1 MLQQVFDI
9 LWEAAQDAAQRISD
23 FFRRIG
29 EWAKE
34 VSQKVLRAYAGNMA
48 ILYGLATEK
57 QIRLHVPSEA
67 ENSEEVVS
75 HHPAPHPQV
84 FENGGGSM
92 KEQPYILQLDRR
104 TFYGCHGRAW
114 QDGPFRWDYR
124 KASSFYRRFVCIY
137 GFHLG
142 VATKRQ
148 IHLVEHGKPRTRK
161 KWLRIIRKRIYKAF
175 GMETKR

>member
-1 MLQQVFDI
+1 
-9 LWEAAQDAAQRISD
+9 
-23 FFRRIG
+23 
-29 EWAKE
+29 
-34 VSQKVLRAYAGNMA
+34 
-48 ILYGLATEK
+48 
-57 QIRLHVPSEA
+57 
-67 ENSEEVVS
+67 
-75 HHPAPHPQV
+75 
-84 FENGGGSM
+84 M

-114 QDGPFRWDYR
+114 QDGPFRWNYR